1 MGLSDLKRRKER
13 RIQEEKKKLLDER
26 YDKLSK
32 RSRVMH
38 KDIGNLYD
46 EIRNYLKYIN
56 KETNELLEKLH
67 NEIQPQEIS
76 SGGNE
81 VLIEQNDTNMDFI
94 SKPPPYSLP
103 FTDETIRDIGV
114 NTINLVVNIVL
125 EAVTK
130 EYNELTGIQINM
142 DVVTDHIYTILKDRY
157 GSADTFKN
165 SEKAFNKANYK
176 LSKVSNLFKRWNNTT
191 KLVERE
197 AILNEYEE
205 LLNVV
210 RDNMFSTTTAEE
222 SLERADGEFDK
233 IDMVIDNSD

>member
-67 NEIQPQEIS
+67 NNFQPQEIS
-76 SGGNE
+76 SDGNE
-81 VLIEQNDTNMDFI
+81 VLIKQNDTNMDFI
-94 SKPPPYSLP
+94 SNPPPYDRP
-103 FTDETIRDIGV
+103 FTDETIRDIGA
-114 NTINLVVNIVL
+114 NTISFTIEHL
-125 EAVTK
+125 EAVTE
-130 EYNELTGIQINM
+130 EYNERTGIQIDM
-142 DVVTDHIYTILKDRY
+142 VVVTDHINTILKNRY
-157 GSADTFKN
+157 GSFEEFEK
-165 SEKAFNKANYK
+165 SENAFSDGDYE
-176 LSKVSNLFKRWNNTT
+176 LSKVSNLFERWNNTT
-191 KLVERE
+191 NLNERE
-197 AILNEYEE
+197 EILNECEE

-210 RDNMFSTTTAEE
+210 RVNMFSTTTTEE
-222 SLERADGEFDK
+222 SLERADDGEFD
-233 IDMVIDNSD
+233 DVDVHIDNSD